1 MMSELRSTTEERMKK
16 SLASLKDAFSK
27 IRTGRAHTSLLD
39 HVRVPAYGQEL
50 PLRQVATVA
59 ASDAR
64 TLTVTLWDK
73 SLVGAVEKA
82 LLGANLGVTPVTAGT
97 TIRIPLPPL
106 TQERRLELVKL
117 VRQEAEHARV
127 AVRNV
132 RRDALARLKQNLK
145 DKAISEDEERHGAAL
160 IQQLTDEYVAQV
172 DKELAAKEAE
182 LMEV

>member
-1 MMSELRSTTEERMKK
+1 MIPELKTSTETRMQK
-16 SLASLKDAFSK
+16 SLAGLKDAFSK

-39 HVRVPAYGQEL
+39 HVRVSCYGQDL

-64 TLTVTLWDK
+64 TLSVTLWDK
-73 SLVGAVEKA
+73 NLVGPTEKA
-82 LLGANLGVTPVTAGT
+82 LLAANLGVTPVTAGT

-117 VRQEAEHARV
+117 VRHEAEQARV
-127 AVRNV
+127 AIRNV
-132 RRDALARLKQNLK
+132 RREALNRLKQGLK
-145 DKAISEDEERHGAAL
+145 DKEISEDEERHGGTL
-160 IQQLTDEYVAQV
+160 VQQLTDAYVAQV

>member
-1 MMSELRSTTEERMKK
+1 MIPELKPSTEARMQK
-16 SLASLKDAFSK
+16 SLAGLKDAFSK

-39 HVRVPAYGQEL
+39 HVRVSCYGQDL
-50 PLRQVATVA
+50 PLRQVSTVA

-64 TLTVTLWDK
+64 TLSVTLWDK
-73 SLVGAVEKA
+73 NLVGPTEKA
-82 LLGANLGVTPVTAGT
+82 LLAANLGVTPVTAGT

-117 VRQEAEHARV
+117 VRQEAEQARV
-127 AVRNV
+127 SIRNV
-132 RRDALARLKQNLK
+132 RREALNRLKQGLK
-145 DKAISEDEERHGAAL
+145 DKEIGEDEERHGAT
-160 IQQLTDEYVAQV
+160 IVQQLTDAYVAQV

>member
-1 MMSELRSTTEERMKK
+1 MIADWKQAAEERMKK
-16 SLASLKDAFSK
+16 SLASLKDAFGK

-39 HVRVPAYGQEL
+39 HVRVSCYGQEV
-50 PLRQVATVA
+50 PLRQVATVV

-64 TLTVTLWDK
+64 TLSVTLWDK
-73 SLVGAVEKA
+73 TLVSATEKA
-82 LLGANLGVTPVTAGT
+82 LLAANLGVTPVSAGT
-97 TIRIPLPPL
+97 TLRIPLPPL

-117 VRQEAEHARV
+117 VRQEAEQARV

-132 RRDALARLKQNLK
+132 RRDALNRLKQALK
-145 DKAISEDEERHGAAL
+145 DKEIGEDEERHAVTL
-160 IQQLTDEYVAQV
+160 VQQLTDGYIAQI

>member
-1 MMSELRSTTEERMKK
+1 MIQDLKRTTEDKMKK

-39 HVRVPAYGQEL
+39 HVRVPCYGQEL
-50 PLRQVATVA
+50 PLRQVATVV

-64 TLTVTLWDK
+64 TLSVSLWDK
-73 SLVGAVEKA
+73 NLVGPTEKA
-82 LLGANLGVTPVTAGT
+82 LLAANLGVTPVTAGT

-117 VRQEAEHARV
+117 VRQESEQARV
-127 AVRNV
+127 SVRNL
-132 RRDALARLKQNLK
+132 RREALNRLKQSLK
-145 DKAISEDEERHGAAL
+145 DKEIGEDEERHGASL
-160 IQQLTDEYVAQV
+160 IQELTDAYIAQI
-172 DKELAAKEAE
+172 DKELADKESE